1 MFTNGPPCGTQV
13 RAKWQKC
20 PNSALCSKEKVVWC
34 TQLLNLQSWRSSVH
48 PEACFSFTKENL
60 KLAASVE
67 QRRNREDPQNKWF
80 WQLLGMFPKIPLLR
94 PVSYQQLAHHNH
106 QIHNRHGLLPVL
118 RKPPVNQMSW
128 EHQSLTL
135 DAKKAVTKRPAAC
148 CLEANKEAKLVER
161 KAWLI
166 LEASNLGRRM
176 SHLKAEFPH
185 WQSVGKNTY
194 RTFIGG
200 GAVLHATSRNGI
212 VSSDSPLET
221 GHVVVWSASCWLFKI
236 VSL

>member
-1 MFTNGPPCGTQV
+1 MPKQHFAFKREGCLVHT
-13 RAKWQKC
+13 A
-20 PNSALCSKEKVVWC
+20 AELA
-34 TQLLNLQSWRSSVH
+34 QSWRSSVH

-67 QRRNREDPQNKWF
+67 QRRNRQDPQNKWF

-106 QIHNRHGLLPVL
+106 QIHHRHGLLPIL
-118 RKPPVNQMSW
+118 GKPPMNQMSW

-176 SHLKAEFPH
+176 SHLKVEFPH

-200 GAVLHATSRNGI
+200 GAVLHATSRNSI

-236 VSL
+236 VFNSKVASFLCDSETAC

>member
-1 MFTNGPPCGTQV
+1 MFTNGPPCRTQV

-80 WQLLGMFPKIPLLR
+80 WQLLWMFPQIPLLR

-106 QIHNRHGLLPVL
+106 PIHNRHGLLPVL
-118 RKPPVNQMSW
+118 GKPPVNQMSW

-212 VSSDSPLET
+212 ISSWN
-221 GHVVVWSASCWLFKI
+221 WSCGGLISFMLI
-236 VSL
+236 V